1 MGTKISSFLFLVFFL
16 NCAGF
21 AQWTTL
27 PGSVNPIGTWPSVS
41 IVDSLNIFV
50 GGNSANDSKI
60 CKSTNGGISFST
72 VPLNGVTTNGRM
84 VGCITALSPTTI
96 FFGDGNIN
104 GQVIANAK
112 LYKTVNG
119 GSTWTQVLA
128 TGRRVN
134 GYFNGVVFSNTES
147 SFGITGSDPSA
158 NNSTYKFWK
167 TTNNG
172 NNWTQVNFSL
182 TGVVMGKGSLFCV
195 NSNFFGFG
203 SNYDFIYTKNGGTNW
218 SSVTMTGLSN
228 LVSSIAFDNTGTYG
242 IGTSYLMSSNT
253 VSYTTNGG
261 LNWSSLTLGSSTATF
276 TNAQGTVK
284 WIPGSSVVFVTISDG
299 TKTNTYRS
307 LDNGANWNLYGQSSP
322 IINVMDFGVYYKYG
336 AATLYGI
343 TSNGIPVKVADAP
356 LPVNLESFTFN
367 VNSNNVSLKWVTSE
381 EINNAGFEIYRLK
394 DGEDLNNP
402 ALWTKTGYV
411 TGKGNKSGFTQYS
424 FNDNKLNSGK
434 YHYRLKQ
441 IDYNGDFI
449 YYSLSGLVNIA
460 MPEKFEMRQ
469 NYPNPFNPVTSIDYN
484 IPANGRV
491 TLKIFDMTGKEVTT
505 LVDKEQAAGYY
516 SVNFDASKLSS
527 GNYIYRLETNNNSI
541 VKILTLVK

>member
-16 NCAGF
+16 TCAGF
-21 AQWTTL
+21 AQWSTL
-27 PGSVNPIGTWPSVS
+27 PGNVNPIGTWPSIS
-41 IVDSLNIFV
+41 IVDSLNIFI
-50 GGNSANDSKI
+50 GGNKTSGIKI
-60 CKSTNGGISFST
+60 CKSTNGGTSFIT
-72 VPLNGVTTNGRM
+72 VPLKNVDSNNRM
-84 VGCITALSPTTI
+84 VGCITALSPSTI
-96 FFGDGNIN
+96 FFGDGDID
-104 GQVIANAK
+104 GTVIDGAN
-112 LYKTVNG
+112 LYKTTTAGNSWTKVL
-119 GSTWTQVLA
+119 ST
-128 TGRRVN
+128 GYDY
-134 GYFNGVVFSNTES
+134 GYFNGVVFSNTIP
-147 SFGITGSDPSA
+147 SFGITGSDLSSFWNNA
-158 NNSTYKFWK
+158 NYKVWK

-172 NNWTQVNFSL
+172 NNWTAINNL
-182 TGVVMGKGSLFCV
+182 TGSIMGKGSLFCV
-195 NSNFFGFG
+195 DTNFFGFG
-203 SNYDFIYTKNGGTNW
+203 SDHDFIYTKNGGTSW
-218 SSVTMTGLSN
+218 SSVTMTGLSDI
-228 LVSSIAFDNTGTYG
+228 VSSIAFDNTGKYG
-242 IGTSYLMSSNT
+242 IGTAFRMSSNT

-261 LNWSSLTLGSSTATF
+261 LNWSSRTLGTTTTF
-276 TNAQGTVK
+276 NTGQGTVK

-322 IINVMDFGVYYKYG
+322 IINVMDFGVYYRYG

-343 TSNGIPVKVADAP
+343 TSNGTPVKVADAP

-367 VNSNNVSLKWVTSE
+367 VNSNNVNLKWVTSE

-394 DGEDLNNP
+394 DGDDQNNP
-402 ALWTKTGYV
+402 ALWTKIGYV
-411 TGKGNKSGFTQYS
+411 TGKGNKSGFTRYS
-424 FNDNKLNSGK
+424 FNDNNLNSGK

-460 MPEKFEMRQ
+460 LPEKFEMHQ
-469 NYPNPFNPVTSIDYN
+469 NYPNPFNPVTAIDYN

-527 GNYIYRLETNNNSI
+527 GNYIYRLESNNNSI

>member
-343 TSNGIPVKVADAP
+343 TSNGTPVKVADAP

-367 VNSNNVSLKWVTSE
+367 VNSNNVNLKWVTSE

-394 DGEDLNNP
+394 DGDDINNP

-411 TGKGNKSGFTQYS
+411 TSKGNKSGITRYYY
-424 FNDNKLNSGK
+424 NDKKLDAGK
-434 YHYRLKQ
+434 YHYKLKQ
-441 IDYNGDFI
+441 IDYNGNFV

-460 MPEKFEMRQ
+460 IPEKFEMHQ
-469 NYPNPFNPVTSIDYN
+469 NYPNPFNPVTAIDYN

-491 TLKIFDMTGKEVTT
+491 TLKIFDMSGKEVTT
-505 LVDKEQAAGYY
+505 LIDKEQAAGFY

-527 GNYIYRLETNNNSI
+527 GNYIYRIESNNNSI